1 MAWKNGETVKQ
12 NIEKR
17 VQMYKLKMYVKIFT
31 P

>member
-12 NIEKR
+12 NIEKG
-17 VQMYKLKMYVKIFT
+17 VQMYKLKMYIKIFT